1 MNILKGQS
9 AEIRVPAK
17 AVFTANDCDD
27 FVVVVKRGNDDEW
40 NKMVSKLRDG
50 TLPDRVLLDEHVIRL
65 EGLTNAGGELIG
77 GNGVLKWMP
86 ASVQAVQSGLT
97 NEEAETLAVI
107 DAMMGI
113 TAYRVALINAA
124 CAGVANRP
132 LFESQRLGN

>member
-27 FVVVVKRGNDDEW
+27 FVVVVKRGNDVEW